1 MFDISADRY
10 VVAEETHVGAR
21 KKRKSE
27 DILRFKG

>member
-21 KKRKSE
+21 KKGKRE